1 MIPRSPFWDFSLR
14 LYARAGVPDACL
26 ALQARHGVDVNLLF
40 CCLWLGLEGERLG
53 RRDLAR
59 LAARVRDLHENVVK
73 PLRLART
80 VLKRFVAAEDK
91 RLRPAFATL
100 RNAVKKS
107 ELDAEHLE
115 QVILGASRPV
125 GTPDMPSPALASANA
140 IGYLDLIGARLTAQ
154 DEADLAV
161 IVAALP
167 QSDAVKPDPDG
178 DRVERSRKR
187 PLARRGEG
195 RSIP

>member
-115 QVILGASRPV
+115 RGLAAGRHA
-125 GTPDMPSPALASANA
+125 GHALASARECERDWLSRSDRGAPHSSGRGRPCRDRCCAAA
-140 IGYLDLIGARLTAQ
+140 IRCG
-154 DEADLAV
+154 EA
-161 IVAALP
+161 
-167 QSDAVKPDPDG
+167 
-178 DRVERSRKR
+178 RSRR
-187 PLARRGEG
+187 
-195 RSIP
+195 